1 MEQIWNWDN
10 RLEEIKARKNEQVQW
25 KLKMYGRTMDTD
37 DKGIEPPPEGYHFT
51 AKPNHPSGGIFGAK
65 ACGANFRSFLENHP
79 VCIDPMNSLAGG
91 WVDRFDR
98 ARQPSWHPDI
108 PYTDLMEELKRY
120 DIVSGIGASQHFTP
134 DIRIGFR
141 LGWQGILDNIRESR
155 AKLDDSHADFLDS
168 LADIVLGIQ
177 NLISRHAEMASIM
190 AASETRPEIRK
201 NLLEMASINRK
212 LVTDPPMSF
221 REACQFTAWQI
232 VTFDMYNGAGAALGS
247 IDVFLKHYYDND
259 KHAGLLDD
267 EEAIFHF
274 CCLFLKDNTYYQIGG
289 SDKYGNDRTNELSF
303 LLLEAMH
310 RLKIP
315 VSLCVR
321 VHENLN
327 PKLLERAVQI
337 LFEDRMGQPN
347 FLGDNSANEGF
358 MRMGYPLEL
367 AVDREK
373 SGCHWNAIPGRE
385 YTLNDCVKI
394 NFAKVF
400 EVALNEMLESSQD
413 LKTSNQ
419 LSSEKNHNAISRSDV
434 VGVDSLSAAH
444 PGIKSIEHLWQIFS
458 RHLERAVLTTAKGL
472 DFQVAHMH
480 EVFPE
485 LVMDLLCYGPVERG
499 LDATNGGVEFVN
511 LCVDG
516 AGLAVVADSFAA
528 LEQRIEQDKML
539 SWEEISH
546 LLTTDYQ
553 DAEVQ
558 RLMLK
563 SVSRFGSGN
572 SRADAY
578 AVRITRHF
586 CDLVREKTTPAGFEM
601 IPGLFSWANT
611 IPMGKAV
618 GATPNGRH
626 AGQPISHGANP
637 EPGFRESGAMTAMAV
652 AVASVQCGYGN
663 SVPIQLEVDPLE
675 GASEAGRKTVE
686 DFLRTYCNDMGG
698 SLVNLNILDRE
709 TLLDAHRDPD
719 KYPNLIVKVT
729 GFSAYFATLSDSFRQ
744 LVVDRLLTGL

>member
-1 MEQIWNWDN
+1 METQWSWEK
-10 RLEEIKARKNEQVQW
+10 RLEVIRERKTTQTEW
-25 KLKMYGRTMDTD
+25 KLKTYGRTMDTD
-37 DKGIEPPPEGYHFT
+37 DKGIEPPPDGYAFQPQ
-51 AKPNHPSGGIFGAK
+51 PNHPSGGIFGPR
-65 ACGANFRSFLENHP
+65 ACGANFKAFLDNHP
-79 VCIDPMNSLAGG
+79 VCIDPVNSLAGG
-91 WVDRFDR
+91 WVDRFQQY
-98 ARQPSWHPDI
+98 RQPAWHPDL
-108 PYTDLMEELKRY
+108 PYPNLQEDFLRY
-120 DIVSGIGASQHFTP
+120 DIVSGIGAPQHFTP

-141 LGWQGILDNIRESR
+141 LGWQGILDNIRKSR
-155 AKLDDSHADFLDS
+155 AALGAEHTDFLDG

-177 NLISRHAEMASIM
+177 DLIRRHAE
-190 AASETRPEIRK
+190 AALRLSETESRPELRQ
-201 NLLEMASINRK
+201 NLLEMARINHK
-212 LVTDPPMSF
+212 LVTEPPMSF

-232 VTFDMYNGAGAALGS
+232 VVFDMYNGAGAALGS

-259 KHAGLLDD
+259 RHAGLLDD
-267 EEAIFHF
+267 EEAIFHL

-289 SDKYGNDRTNELSF
+289 SDKFGNDRTNEVSF

-310 RLKIP
+310 RLKVP

-321 VHENLN
+321 VHDRLN
-327 PKLLERAVQI
+327 PALMERAVEI
-337 LFEDRMGQPN
+337 LFEDRLGQPN
-347 FLGDNSANEGF
+347 FLGDKATNEGF
-358 MRMGYPLEL
+358 MRAGYPFAL

-373 SGCHWNAIPGRE
+373 SGCHWSAIPGRE

-400 EVALNEMLESSQD
+400 EVALQEMLTQEAGQSDMERLWHLFSS
-413 LKTSNQ
+413 
-419 LSSEKNHNAISRSDV
+419 
-434 VGVDSLSAAH
+434 
-444 PGIKSIEHLWQIFS
+444 
-458 RHLERAVLTTAKGL
+458 HLEKAVLATAKGL
-472 DFQVAHMH
+472 DFHMAHMH

-485 LVMDLLCYGPVERG
+485 MAMDLLCYGPVERG

-516 AGLAVVADSFAA
+516 AGLAIVADSFAA
-528 LEQRIEQDKML
+528 LEQRVEKEKLLAWSDIA
-539 SWEEISH
+539 H
-546 LLTTDYQ
+546 LLASDYEG
-553 DAEVQ
+553 AEVQ

-563 SVSRFGSGN
+563 RVPRYGSGN

-578 AVRITRHF
+578 AVRIVHHF
-586 CDLVREKTTPAGFEM
+586 CDLVREKPTPDGFAM

-626 AGQPISHGANP
+626 AGEPISHGANP

-652 AVASVQCGYGN
+652 AVAAVQCGYGN

-675 GASEAGRKTVE
+675 GATGSGRKTVE
-686 DFLRTYCNDMGG
+686 DFLNTYCNTLGG
-698 SLVNLNILDRE
+698 TLVNLNILDRE
-709 TLLDAHRDPD
+709 MLLEAHRDPD

-729 GFSAYFATLSDSFRQ
+729 GFSAYFATLSESFRQ

>member
-1 MEQIWNWDN
+1 M
-10 RLEEIKARKNEQVQW
+10 
-25 KLKMYGRTMDTD
+25 
-37 DKGIEPPPEGYHFT
+37 
-51 AKPNHPSGGIFGAK
+51 
-65 ACGANFRSFLENHP
+65 SFL
-79 VCIDPMNSLAGG
+79 
-91 WVDRFDR
+91 
-98 ARQPSWHPDI
+98 
-108 PYTDLMEELKRY
+108 
-120 DIVSGIGASQHFTP
+120 
-134 DIRIGFR
+134 
-141 LGWQGILDNIRESR
+141 
-155 AKLDDSHADFLDS
+155 
-168 LADIVLGIQ
+168 
-177 NLISRHAEMASIM
+177 
-190 AASETRPEIRK
+190 
-201 NLLEMASINRK
+201 
-212 LVTDPPMSF
+212 
-221 REACQFTAWQI
+221 EACQFTAWQI

-259 KHAGLLDD
+259 KHAGLIDD
-267 EEAIFHF
+267 EEAIFHL
-274 CCLFLKDNTYYQIGG
+274 CCLFLKDNTYYQVGG
-289 SDKYGNDRTNELSF
+289 SDKFGNDRTNELSF

-315 VSLCVR
+315 VSICVR
-321 VHENLN
+321 VHDRLN
-327 PKLLERAVQI
+327 PKLLERSVQM

-347 FLGDNSANEGF
+347 FLGDKGTNEGF

-400 EVALNEMLESSQD
+400 EVALQEMLGNGSMAAPVPG
-413 LKTSNQ
+413 TSMPV
-419 LSSEKNHNAISRSDV
+419 SFIAVPVSGIAAPVS
-434 VGVDSLSAAH
+434 SAAESGEA
-444 PGIKSIEHLWQIFS
+444 PRVSPSGQKSVDYLWQLFS

-472 DFQVAHMH
+472 DFQMAHMH

-485 LVMDLLCYGPVERG
+485 LVMDLLCYGPAERG
-499 LDATNGGVEFVN
+499 LDATFGGVEFVN

-528 LEQRIEQDKML
+528 LEQRVEQDKML
-539 SWEEISH
+539 SWEDIS
-546 LLTTDYQ
+546 LLLATDFAG
-553 DAEVQ
+553 AEVQ

-563 SVSRFGSGN
+563 RVPRFGSGN
-572 SRADAY
+572 SRADTY
-578 AVRITRHF
+578 AVRIVRHF
-586 CDLVREKTTPAGFEM
+586 CDLVREKTTPDGFEM

-611 IPMGKAV
+611 IPMGKSV

-626 AGQPISHGANP
+626 AGAPISHGANP

-663 SVPIQLEVDPLE
+663 AVPIQLEVDPLE

-686 DFLRTYCNDMGG
+686 AFLRTYCNDLGG
-698 SLVNLNILDRE
+698 TLVNLNILDRE

-729 GFSAYFATLSDSFRQ
+729 GFSAYFATLSESFRQ